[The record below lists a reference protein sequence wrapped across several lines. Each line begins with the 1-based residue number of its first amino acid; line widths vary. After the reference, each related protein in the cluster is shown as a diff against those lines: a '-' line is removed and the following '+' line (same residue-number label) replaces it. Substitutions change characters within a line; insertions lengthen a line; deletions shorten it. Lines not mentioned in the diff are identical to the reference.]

1 MEENEK
7 IHNAKIKSK
16 LVNVNVGEVY
26 FCDSGGFF
34 PLNFVREKGT
44 VIAGLIQFFFYNG
57 KYKYEQDFNK
67 KLTISHTAEAKKAFN
82 ST

>member
-1 MEENEK
+1 M
-7 IHNAKIKSK
+7 K
-16 LVNVNVGEVY
+16 LKLSQSWLMSLR
-26 FCDSGGFF
+26 CT
-34 PLNFVREKGT
+34 FVLWRIFSLELCTGKGT

-67 KLTISHTAEAKKAFN
+67 KLTISHTVEAKKAFN